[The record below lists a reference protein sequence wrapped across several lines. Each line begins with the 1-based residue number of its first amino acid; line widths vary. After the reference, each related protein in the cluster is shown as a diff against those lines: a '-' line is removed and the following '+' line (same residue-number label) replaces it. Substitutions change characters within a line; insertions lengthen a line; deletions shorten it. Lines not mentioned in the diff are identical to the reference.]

1 MTQEEKQKRAEEKA
15 LRRTEF
21 RKKREERLAQ
31 LSTLSRYF
39 FFFRYNVSAR
49 ACPQEFFLFWTR
61 QLAWAAPYIVRGIY
75 NGIGAL
81 LAHIYFLPITIGI
94 IVLLCCIFPPLLV
107 YLMISVVC
115 SMMAAIWVA
124 SGVLLCV
131 AAYLP
136 VFLAALKRRMN
147 DVSTSATESRTRFV
161 TFIGILILM
170 LVSAITR
177 LLSVLGIQVFAP
189 NGSLHWIVSCAG
201 ILLLTGGALTICQMY
216 YYSTRA
222 GVKGDNFA
230 GVNPIEVP
238 MTEASMVAHG
248 EKTSSRIWHLFSV
261 ILIAIAVLLSLA
273 MSYSF
278 LKAIETGSAFIIVL
292 KTIHLGGLACLLYGL
307 QALMLV
313 TAAVAV
319 FAGARA
325 KKGDF
330 NKEDFDRINACL
342 QPRYA
347 DVTNELRAR
356 AERDDE
362 TPSIA
367 KKMGFLAKLA
377 LRAFKIFMSPCYYAI
392 LIIGVVM
399 MFNNSPIFI
408 SSLPAVAFVI
418 FATGLYIHQKLTGNG
433 EQMSFATLLGNAVRK
448 EISLLRVICLWPFL
462 KSEKNLP
469 QVTKRRI
476 WMRNVA
482 FVDPM
487 GLRYLVLGNL
497 EMCGILSMFCI
508 LIAGIPVA
516 WLWSIMDGLRYANMT
531 DDEFLKTYPDYCTN
545 RGKLDGA
552 LATISKVSQFIFA
565 MAIFVIIVT
574 ISNSNSNVPKDATS
588 EKDATTG
595 EVSKQEAPAIT
606 QTETESDSKATP
618 AKVEPET
625 TEPEIMESVPVTT
638 TPPRIEPEE
647 TPVVPE
653 SPAVPETPAAPVV
666 VPESPVVPAIAEK
679 PAQKA
684 PEPQQR
690 TISSST
696 PARST
701 GGRTTVRNAVPNDS
715 NATQAQKNTGVT
727 PKATALDSKQITVTE
742 SGTGKTKE
750 HALRSAIRR
759 AVIKATGGWVK
770 SQKRMNE
777 HKQQVLDAM
786 KTVSPSDV
794 ARYEV
799 LETTQ
804 EPDGTTAVKVKV
816 TVSKKKIAPKLAPI
830 FPDVFTLE

>member
-1 MTQEEKQKRAEEKA
+1 M
-15 LRRTEF
+15 
-21 RKKREERLAQ
+21 
-31 LSTLSRYF
+31 LSHYF

-61 QLAWAAPYIVRGIY
+61 HLAWAAPYIVRGIY
-75 NGIGAL
+75 TGIGAI

-107 YLMISVVC
+107 FLMISIVC
-115 SMMAAIWVA
+115 FIMTAIWVTT
-124 SGVLLCV
+124 GVLLCV
-131 AAYLP
+131 AGYLP
-136 VFLAALKRRMN
+136 IFLAALKRRMN
-147 DVSTSATESRTRFV
+147 DVSTSASESRTRFIM
-161 TFIGILILM
+161 FNGILVLM
-170 LVSAITR
+170 LVSALTR
-177 LLSVLGIQVFAP
+177 LLSILNIQVFAP
-189 NGSLHWIVSCAG
+189 NGSLHLIVSCAG
-201 ILLLTGGALTICQMY
+201 IIQLAGGVLTICQMY

-222 GVKGDNFA
+222 GIKGDNFA
-230 GVNPIEVP
+230 GANPIEVP
-238 MTEASMVAHG
+238 MNETSLIEQG
-248 EKTSSRIWHLFSV
+248 GKTSSALWHLLSV
-261 ILIAIAVLLSLA
+261 ILFVIVAMLSLA
-273 MSYSF
+273 LSYSF
-278 LKAIETGSAFIIVL
+278 LKALETSSTFIIVL
-292 KTIHLGGLACLLYGL
+292 KTIHLGGLACLLYVP
-307 QALMLV
+307 QTLMLV
-313 TAAVAV
+313 VAAVV
-319 FAGARA
+319 VLFPSRW
-325 KKGDF
+325 KKGLLS
-330 NKEDFDRINACL
+330 KEEIDRINACL
-342 QPRYA
+342 LPRYA
-347 DVTNELRAR
+347 TITDELRAR

-362 TPSIA
+362 NPPIA
-367 KKMGFLAKLA
+367 KKIGFLAKLA
-377 LRAFKIFMSPCYYAI
+377 LRAFKIFMSPCYYTI
-392 LIIGVVM
+392 LIMGVVM

-408 SSLPAVAFVI
+408 LSLPVIAFVI
-418 FATGLYIHQKLTGNG
+418 FAASLYLHQKLTGNS
-433 EQMSFATLLGNAVRK
+433 ESMSFTALLGNAVRR
-448 EISLLRVICLWPFL
+448 EISLLRAICLWPFL
-462 KSEKNLP
+462 KSEKKLP

-482 FVDPM
+482 FVDPL
-487 GLRYLVLGNL
+487 GLRYLVLGNYQ
-497 EMCGILSMFCI
+497 MCGILSMFCI

-574 ISNSNSNVPKDATS
+574 ISTPSSNASKETTS

-595 EVSKQEAPAIT
+595 EVSKQEAPATT
-606 QTETESDSKATP
+606 QTEKESASKATP
-618 AKVEPET
+618 AEVEPEAT
-625 TEPEIMESVPVTT
+625 KPEIMEVVPVTT
-638 TPPRIEPEE
+638 TPPRNEPEE

-653 SPAVPETPAAPVV
+653 SPAIPETPAAPVA
-666 VPESPVVPAIAEK
+666 VPAAPVVPAIAEK
-679 PAQKA
+679 PIQKA

-690 TISSST
+690 TISSSSL
-696 PARST
+696 ARST
-701 GGRTTVRNAVPNDS
+701 GSRTTVRNAVPNDS

-727 PKATALDSKQITVTE
+727 PKATALESKQITVTE

-777 HKQQVLDAM
+777 HKQQVLDAL

-816 TVSKKKIAPKLAPI
+816 TVSKKKITPKLATI